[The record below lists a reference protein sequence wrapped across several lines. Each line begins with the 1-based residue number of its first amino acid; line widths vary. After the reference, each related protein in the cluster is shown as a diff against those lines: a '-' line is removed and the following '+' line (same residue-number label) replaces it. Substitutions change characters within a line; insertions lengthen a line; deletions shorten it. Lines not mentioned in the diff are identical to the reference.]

1 MGDIVRNYPELT
13 KNFGVREWKFLTDLS
28 DLIDPC
34 TDCPV
39 LHPSRC
45 TIEKSKCKRF
55 RYELVTD
62 LAEKYGYLQE
72 D

>member
-1 MGDIVRNYPELT
+1 MSDVVSKYPELT

-28 DLIDPC
+28 DLIDSC

-39 LHPSRC
+39 LHPNRC
-45 TIEKSKCKRF
+45 IVENNECHRF
-55 RYELVTD
+55 RYKLVSD
-62 LAEKYGYLQE
+62 LAEKYGYLKE